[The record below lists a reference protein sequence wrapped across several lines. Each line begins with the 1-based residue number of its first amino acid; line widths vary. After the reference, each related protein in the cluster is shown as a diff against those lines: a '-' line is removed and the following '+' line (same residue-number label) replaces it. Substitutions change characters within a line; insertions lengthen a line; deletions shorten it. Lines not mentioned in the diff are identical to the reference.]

1 MPGSGVGDC
10 VGVRVG
16 VAGRA
21 VGVPGCGVGDCV
33 GVADGVP
40 VGVGVRVEVEVGV
53 EVEVDVGVLVGRTV
67 SVSVAELLPGVG
79 SVMPAGAA
87 TVAVLESVPLAL
99 GEMPTVAVYVTD
111 PPRGRLTVSLWPEP
125 LAVQVPPPAPTH
137 VQLTVPG
144 KSSLTVD
151 PGASLGPAFDAV
163 TV

>member
-16 VAGRA
+16 EAGRA

-40 VGVGVRVEVEVGV
+40 VGEGVRVEVEVEV
-53 EVEVDVGVLVGRTV
+53 EVEVGVLVGRTV

-79 SVMPAGAA
+79 SVTPVGAL
-87 TVAVLESVPLAL
+87 TVAVLESAPLAL
-99 GEMPTVAVYVTD
+99 GEMLTVAVYVTD
-111 PPRGRLTVSLWPEP
+111 PPLGKLTVSLWSEP
-125 LAVQVPPPAPTH
+125 LEVQVPPPAPMH

-144 KSSLTVD
+144 SHRKQSPRGRRSDLHSTR
-151 PGASLGPAFDAV
+151 
-163 TV
+163 